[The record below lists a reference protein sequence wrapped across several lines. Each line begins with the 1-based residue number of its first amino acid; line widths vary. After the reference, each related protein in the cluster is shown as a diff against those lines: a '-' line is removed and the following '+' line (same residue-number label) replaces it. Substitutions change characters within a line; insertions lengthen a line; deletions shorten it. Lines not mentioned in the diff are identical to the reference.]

1 MGDSPDGDGGQTA
14 WRASTQNYRRY
25 PPQSPRPSRPKRLR
39 RGHPRSRAKAP
50 SGWGPC
56 PTLDLG
62 ARPPHIP
69 NTREGLG
76 KINLQDLPLVNS
88 RKNATSISNPKIRK
102 RSTGTKPPP
111 PLKSSKSEIKNF
123 SNKVRN
129 CSTKI
134 TFEETHE
141 SSFKTG
147 RRAKIFLRILLRLI
161 SGPAYHIA

>member
-14 WRASTQNYRRY
+14 WPASTEIIAL
-25 PPQSPRPSRPKRLR
+25 PPRPSRPTSL
-39 RGHPRSRAKAP
+39 GEATPGQGPKAP

-62 ARPPHIP
+62 ARPPQTA
-69 NTREGLG
+69 NAREGLG
-76 KINLQDLPLVNS
+76 KITLQHLPLANS

-111 PLKSSKSEIKNF
+111 PLLKSSKSEIKNF
-123 SNKVRN
+123 SNKMRN

-141 SSFKTG
+141 SSFRTG
-147 RRAKIFLRILLRLI
+147 WRAKIFLRIFLRPI
-161 SGPAYHIA
+161 PKPAYHIA